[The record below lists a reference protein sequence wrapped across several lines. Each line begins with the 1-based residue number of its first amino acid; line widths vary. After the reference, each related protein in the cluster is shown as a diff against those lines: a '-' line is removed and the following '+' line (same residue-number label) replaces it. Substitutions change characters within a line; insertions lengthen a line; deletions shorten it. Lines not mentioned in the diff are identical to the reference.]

1 LVPVHGGAGWMTVTS
16 PVDNENVNLAIQAP
30 GYATEDVSCEISD
43 PLAGRMLGQ
52 MSDNDIMI
60 AKLVGPGVRSLL
72 RLASITGI

>member
-1 LVPVHGGAGWMTVTS
+1 MDGAGSTTVTS
-16 PVDNENVNLAIQAP
+16 PVDHENVNHAIQAE
-30 GYATEDVSCEISD
+30 GYATEDVSCEIGH

-60 AKLVGPGVRSLL
+60 AKFVGLGVRSLL